1 MRTRVAALLL
11 AILLFSAAC
20 GDDGPSETPTST
32 TGSTA
37 TSSTTVDVATTAA
50 PDAPQSLQ
58 SCPGAT
64 GDSPATFD
72 GASGTYAAFI
82 AEFVA
87 EDVPLTFD
95 VVQWMTGETAREAYQ
110 EDHPDDPEGPPNDYY
125 IRNQS
130 AQTRQAD
137 VASDARVW
145 LVKMEEDED
154 ADVDRATFEEL
165 GSHNENSEGRS
176 THLYWLTFDD
186 DTIVEICEQFRP

>member
-1 MRTRVAALLL
+1 MRRSLTLLLL
-11 AILLFSAAC
+11 AVLVSGAAC
-20 GDDGPSETPTST
+20 GEDEPAETATST
-32 TGSTA
+32 TTSTSR
-37 TSSTTVDVATTAA
+37 SSTTADVAPTTA

-64 GDSPATFD
+64 GNSPATFD
-72 GASGTYAAFI
+72 GATGTYAAFI

-95 VVQWMTGETAREAYQ
+95 VVQWMTGETARKAYQ
-110 EDHPDDPEGPPNDYY
+110 EDHPEDPEGPPNDYY
-125 IRNQS
+125 VRNES

-145 LVKMEEDED
+145 LVKMEEDAD

-165 GSHNENSEGRS
+165 GSHNENSEGPS
-176 THLYWLTFDD
+176 AHIYWLTFENEQ
-186 DTIVEICEQFRP
+186 IVEICEQFRP